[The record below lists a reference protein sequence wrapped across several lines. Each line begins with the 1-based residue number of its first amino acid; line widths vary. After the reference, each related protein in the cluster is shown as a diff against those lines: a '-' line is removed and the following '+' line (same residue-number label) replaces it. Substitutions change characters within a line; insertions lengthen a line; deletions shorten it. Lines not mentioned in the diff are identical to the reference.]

1 MLCSNTVTVFD
12 FHGQQRLK
20 IFLKGLFAWRWAN
33 KAISQRVT
41 NVHNRAVLYRRTLA
55 RSLTLPTFQ
64 VAKKLRSS
72 CNDCLVQPPV
82 HRSTVGSRAFSVA
95 GPQVWNCLPPEF
107 TSAPY
112 LVTFRTRLKT
122 FLFTESCPGIQLRW
136 EGDIF
141 VSTHCLW
148 WT

>member
-12 FHGQQRLK
+12 FHGQQQLK
-20 IFLKGLFAWRWAN
+20 IFLKGLFAWSWAN
-33 KAISQRVT
+33 KATSQRVT
-41 NVHNRAVLYRRTLA
+41 KVHNRAVLYRRTLA

-64 VAKKLRSS
+64 VAKNYALPAATASS
-72 CNDCLVQPPV
+72 SPV

-95 GPQVWNCLPPEF
+95 GPQVWNWLPPEF

-112 LVTFRTRLKT
+112 MVTFRTRLKT
-122 FLFTESCPGIQLRW
+122 FLFTESYPDIQLRW